1 MTKGNKVCAFH
12 HGFMACALKTLQ
24 RGNEIC
30 KPGFFIYQLSVSVT
44 SLFIHVFCIAAVNLH
59 VWILLHLPS
68 ALTTEHNVISKH
80 HSPWRFLF
88 KQTCQTVHEHSQ
100 QRSLMTSHHQIE
112 PRHMISLHLPI
123 HDVAASVLFHSLL
136 ELNHIVSQKCL
147 LSLAFTTPLYRH
159 LRCYPEHRKWIYP
172 ISPLKTAP
180 ITTVTS
186 KDILRHFIF
195 HFPELLFFI
204 L

>member
-1 MTKGNKVCAFH
+1 
-12 HGFMACALKTLQ
+12 MACALKTLQ
-24 RGNEIC
+24 WGTEIC
-30 KPGFFIYQLSVSVT
+30 KPGFFSYQLSVSVT
-44 SLFIHVFCIAAVNLH
+44 SLLIHTLVFCIAAVHLH

-68 ALTTEHNVISKH
+68 ALSTEHNVISKH

-88 KQTCQTVHEHSQ
+88 KQTCQTVREHSQ

-112 PRHMISLHLPI
+112 PCHMVSLHLPI

-136 ELNHIVSQKCL
+136 EWNHIVSHECL
-147 LSLAFTTPLYRH
+147 LSLAFTTPVYRH
-159 LRCYPEHRKWIYP
+159 LRCYPEHRKWT
-172 ISPLKTAP
+172 SPLKTAP

-186 KDILRHFIF
+186 KDILHHFIF
-195 HFPELLFFI
+195 HLPEFLLFI